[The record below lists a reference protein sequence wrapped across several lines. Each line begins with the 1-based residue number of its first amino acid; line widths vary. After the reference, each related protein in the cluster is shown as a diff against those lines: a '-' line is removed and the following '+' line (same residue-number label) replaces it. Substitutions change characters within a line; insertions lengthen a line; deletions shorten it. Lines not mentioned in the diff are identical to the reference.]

1 MNGWDILCPRGRGW
15 GCFARLLRSLLLN
28 IVSQDTTVQIQRVE
42 SLLPSK
48 CPEIN
53 TSNRTYG
60 LILWKINF
68 QTRYKM
74 WNVLLPLIS
83 FWLLMSTSYYSPQY
97 LGFLIHLWSNTSTI
111 LVSSSALG
119 KTSYNSK
126 LKFLTLSVLNIIQY
140 CYNRITAF
148 LEWVICNF
156 GSLSGGRCLLQDF
169 ISTCTTNSRRKT
181 ETNNSMKIKTLTS
194 EQKR

>member
-1 MNGWDILCPRGRGW
+1 MLIFSSWHLWGCIFKGHLFSCNLITVMNGWDILCPRGRGW
-15 GCFARLLRSLLLN
+15 GCFARLLRSLLQLSN

-53 TSNRTYG
+53 TSNRKYG

-97 LGFLIHLWSNTSTI
+97 LGFLIYLWSNTSTM

-148 LEWVICNF
+148 W
-156 GSLSGGRCLLQDF
+156 
-169 ISTCTTNSRRKT
+169 
-181 ETNNSMKIKTLTS
+181 S
-194 EQKR
+194 E